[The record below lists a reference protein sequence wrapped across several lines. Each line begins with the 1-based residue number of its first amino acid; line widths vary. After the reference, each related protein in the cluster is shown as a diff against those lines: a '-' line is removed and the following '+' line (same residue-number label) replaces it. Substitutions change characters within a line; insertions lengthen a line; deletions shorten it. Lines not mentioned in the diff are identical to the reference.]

1 MRATAVDVEQA
12 ILHVERKGFRFAPR
26 WYGFDYEIP
35 RISDQEWAE
44 ASAVIRELKQDEMAV
59 SKWLVERAQNY
70 LNAMRIIARGRGVA
84 KCQTA

>member
-12 ILHVERKGFRFAPR
+12 ILHLERKGFRFAPR

-59 SKWLVERAQNY
+59 SDWLGQRVKAMLAECRRRAING
-70 LNAMRIIARGRGVA
+70 AR
-84 KCQTA
+84 